1 MAPIAIDSERG
12 LSARAET
19 TLRPVTAFD
28 LDLLALL
35 HREGFKESWDRPWSR
50 QSFAEILAMP
60 GSFGLLAA
68 VPEAAAMEPAGFGLT
83 LSAGDE
89 VELLLLTVLPRWRKR
104 GLAHRLLLALLY
116 HAYRGGVGR
125 ALLEVAAAN
134 AAAIALYQ
142 KAGFTPCGRRRNY
155 YAPGVDAIIYER
167 ILRPGS
173 IQHKPNEEPGN
184 TCE

>member
-1 MAPIAIDSERG
+1 MAPAAIDPAPE
-12 LSARAET
+12 LSTQAAAI
-19 TLRPVTAFD
+19 LRPVTPFD

-35 HREGFKESWDRPWSR
+35 HQEGFKESWDRPWSR

-60 GSFGLLAA
+60 GSFGLIIALPGAA
-68 VPEAAAMEPAGFGLT
+68 GMEPVGFGLI
-83 LSAGDE
+83 LAAGDE
-89 VELLLLTVLPRWRKR
+89 VEVLLLTLLPRWRKR

-116 HAYRGGVGR
+116 HADRGGAGR
-125 ALLEVAAAN
+125 AVLEVAAPN
-134 AAAIALYQ
+134 IAAIALYE

-167 ILRPGS
+167 FLSPGN
-173 IQHKPNEEPGN
+173 IQPKSDEEPGN